1 MGMIA
6 TAPDVT
12 VDLAPNNPRELVLR
26 NPVIPASGCF
36 GYGQEFAGAIDPFA
50 PRALLAQRRLVRRHS
65 SAGRAPDL

>member
-1 MGMIA
+1 MGMTT

-36 GYGQEFAGAIDPFA
+36 GYGQEFAGAINVQRLGAFCSKGITPE
-50 PRALLAQRRLVRRHS
+50 PR
-65 SAGRAPDL
+65 